1 MEILEDLNEAGNTI
15 ILVTHET
22 HTAEYAKR
30 VIRIKDGEIVD
41 DSIVAR
47 RRRAKDGGLLK

>member
-1 MEILEDLNEAGNTI
+1 MEILEDLNQAGNTI

-30 VIRIKDGEIVD
+30 IIRIKDGEIFD
-41 DSIVAR
+41 DSVVAHR
-47 RRRAKDGGLLK
+47 RSAKDGALLK